1 MYHGPYGP
9 RGAES
14 EQEDFWTDIMEGSDM
29 IPGMIPSEPDV
40 MKARRDAQNRTGTPE
55 TTQET
60 EQTEDTET
68 TENREWFEM
77 EEQPDDPDL

>member
-29 IPGMIPSEPDV
+29 IPGMIPSDPDA
-40 MKARRDAQNRTGTPE
+40 MKARRDARNGTE
-55 TTQET
+55 TTE
-60 EQTEDTET
+60 ETEDTET

-77 EEQPDDPDL
+77 EDPMEDPDL

>member
-29 IPGMIPSEPDV
+29 IPGMIPSDPDA
-40 MKARRDAQNRTGTPE
+40 MKARREAQNRTEDTK

-60 EQTEDTET
+60 EDTET
-68 TENREWFEM
+68 IENREWFEM
-77 EEQPDDPDL
+77 EAQPEDPDL

>member
-29 IPGMIPSEPDV
+29 IPGMIPSDPDA
-40 MKARRDAQNRTGTPE
+40 MKAHRDARNGTE
-55 TTQET
+55 TTE
-60 EQTEDTET
+60 ETEDTET

-77 EEQPDDPDL
+77 EDPMEDPDL